1 MRISDLSRRS
11 AVPIATIK
19 FYLRERLLQP
29 GEPTGRNQ
37 AVYGEAHLRRLR
49 LIKMFTAIGELDLTS
64 VRRLMTAVSD
74 DRLPLTDLFEILNQ
88 VLTAGKDTTAETGE
102 SLRRARGDADQIIE
116 SAGWEVRPD
125 AAARAHLTLVL
136 SAMRSLGCECEP
148 GFFTAY
154 QKAADGLARHEI
166 EKLLPEQD
174 RRAEAVARSVLL
186 RDAFI
191 AMQQLARE
199 HHLTRR
205 DGTVPAMPRDS

>member
-11 AVPIATIK
+11 GVTIATIK

-37 AVYGEAHLRRLR
+37 AAYHEAHLRRLR

-64 VRRLMTAVSD
+64 VRRLMAAVAD
-74 DRLPLTDLFEILNQ
+74 DGLPLIDLFEILNQ
-88 VLTAGKDTTAETGE
+88 VLAAGKDPAAETSE
-102 SLRRARGDADQIIE
+102 SLRQAGADADQIIA
-116 SAGWEVRPD
+116 SAGWQVRPD

-136 SAMRSLGCECEP
+136 SAMRSLGCECDP
-148 GFFTAY
+148 SFFTPY
-154 QKAADGLARHEI
+154 QRAADGIARHEL
-166 EKLLPEQD
+166 EKVRPEQD

-186 RDAFI
+186 RDAFE

-199 HHLTRR
+199 HHLSA
-205 DGTVPAMPRDS
+205 PAGPRDS